1 MDFLSGI
8 TIAVVASFLSAWL
21 TLRRFRTERWWERKA
36 EAYIHLVEALHEM
49 SLVPSEE
56 IAAGSG
62 HRKELTEDEKAE
74 LWESFERAKKKVWKI
89 ADSSDFIISSDVL
102 AVIQEMNRGL
112 GHASHHTNW
121 IEFLDD
127 SNSAINECLNKVK
140 KIGAVELGIKKGPG
154 WDRWVPAKIKAY
166 IDDFKLLVNNRS
178 KKPK

>member
-36 EAYIHLVEALHEM
+36 EAYINLVEALHEM

-56 IAAGSG
+56 IAAGAG
-62 HRKELTEDEKAE
+62 HRKELAEDEKAE
-74 LWESFERAKKKVWKI
+74 LWENFERAKKKVWKI

-102 AVIQEMNRGL
+102 EVIQEMNRGL
-112 GHASHHTNW
+112 GHASHNTNW

-140 KIGAVELGIKKGPG
+140 KIGAVELGIKKGPD
-154 WDRWVPAKIKAY
+154 WDRWIPAKIKAY
-166 IDDFKLLVNNRS
+166 IDDFKSLVNNIV